1 MGRTGQDFM
10 DLAKPG
16 LIKEYC
22 LPNALT
28 TFKEYLIH
36 YAHPKTQEAGATL
49 IEKMIGDIP
58 SKEVQQTARDFL
70 KRLEAGEK
78 DLYL

>member
-1 MGRTGQDFM
+1 MGRTGNDFM

-16 LIKEYC
+16 LIKHYC

-28 TFKEYLIH
+28 TFKEYLVH
-36 YAHPKTQEAGATL
+36 YGRPETRKAGEAL
-49 IEKMIGDIP
+49 IEKMLGDVP
-58 SKEVQQTARDFL
+58 TEALRAKSREFLARV
-70 KRLEAGEK
+70 EAGEK